1 MNIFPGWIF
10 SGVDIFQGWIFFR
23 GDYFSGATSFQG
35 KIFFKGD
42 IFFKG
47 WTFFRYTHSLNI
59 WLLHNLLGLV
69 QFLNSKDRAN
79 QTAVTVRD
87 HTAARARF
95 SRLWDSC
102 GGWDFLRH
110 TLRFPDVA
118 PPKRLNTTV
127 QAPKLMFEVTKRS
140 SGVTIHCASKRLT
153 KLRCYENNHAQLK
166 TTSSRANFWTW
177 TSLWRWTLPLNC
189 CSWVAAEQAEHFRNR
204 RCT

>member
-1 MNIFPGWIF
+1 M
-10 SGVDIFQGWIFFR
+10 
-23 GDYFSGATSFQG
+23 
-35 KIFFKGD
+35 
-42 IFFKG
+42 
-47 WTFFRYTHSLNI
+47 
-59 WLLHNLLGLV
+59 
-69 QFLNSKDRAN
+69 
-79 QTAVTVRD
+79 RD

-118 PPKRLNTTV
+118 PPKRLNTTVHV

-166 TTSSRANFWTW
+166 TTSSGANFWTW

-204 RCT
+204 RCTKVLNPELELATVGLQQCWSQHFRSHL